1 MRRAAC
7 QPRCARFVSPPSTL
21 RTLPAQLCFA
31 HPSSAF
37 FLRQCRAL
45 APEPQ
50 TSRSCKFRAATFNFR
65 LSTLYGLEYRLMAT
79 SPIKF
84 GTSGWR
90 GLIADDFTFA
100 NVRLAVTAIAEHA
113 KAKAKEPTILVGYD
127 TRFYSEEFSQLAV
140 DILQHHAVRTLLC
153 ETFTPTPAVAFEIM
167 RRKLDGAINFTAS
180 HNPAQYHGLKFSS
193 SDAGPALPEVTK
205 DIEARAAQLA
215 ANGGVPPLPPG
226 ASNSGLGEK
235 VNLRENYLKR
245 LEELVQFEILRKAK
259 PSLVVDVLHGCG
271 AGYLDRILSDHGV
284 TVHAMRTERDC
295 LFDGTGPDVSEENL
309 APLRK
314 AVVDSKA
321 TAGLATDGDADRF
334 GIVDRDGTWI
344 QPNLILALVYDYLVE
359 TRKWNM
365 PAARS
370 VATTQMIDAAAKS
383 HGQTVYQTPVGFKY
397 IGQLIREDKI
407 ALGGEESAGL
417 TIRGHIPEK
426 DGILA
431 CLLMAEMIAARG
443 ASIGEQVRA
452 MYKKLGREFWPVREN
467 LHLSDEQKANAVKR
481 VAVDASTLAGRKVI
495 SIDRTD
501 GAKFVLDDGSWMLL
515 RLSGTEPLL
524 RLYVEAESAGASAQL
539 TRDASAW
546 VLKN

>member
-1 MRRAAC
+1 
-7 QPRCARFVSPPSTL
+7 
-21 RTLPAQLCFA
+21 
-31 HPSSAF
+31 
-37 FLRQCRAL
+37 
-45 APEPQ
+45 
-50 TSRSCKFRAATFNFR
+50 
-65 LSTLYGLEYRLMAT
+65 MAT

-100 NVRLAVTAIAEHA
+100 NVRLAVTAIAEHVKT
-113 KAKAKEPTILVGYD
+113 KAKQPTILVGYD

-140 DILQHHAVRTLLC
+140 DILQQRGIRTLLC
-153 ETFTPTPAVAFEIM
+153 ETFTPTPAVAYEIM

-193 SDAGPALPEVTK
+193 ADAGPALPEVTK
-205 DIEARAAQLA
+205 DIEARVAKMIAKDGPFPMTPA
-215 ANGGVPPLPPG
+215 VGSPG
-226 ASNSGLGEK
+226 KDSSGEK

-245 LEELVQFEILRKAK
+245 LGELVHFDTLRKTK
-259 PSLVVDVLHGCG
+259 SKFVVDALHGCG
-271 AGYLDRILSDHGV
+271 AGYLDRALTDHGV
-284 TVHAMRTERDC
+284 TVQAMRTERDC

-314 AVVDSKA
+314 AVIDSNA

-359 TRKWNM
+359 TRKWKM

-370 VATTQMIDAAAKS
+370 VATTQMIDAVAKS
-383 HGQTVYQTPVGFKY
+383 HGQTTYQTPVGFKY

-417 TIRGHIPEK
+417 TIRGHVPEK

-431 CLLMAEMIAARG
+431 CLLVAEMIAAR
-443 ASIGEQVRA
+443 ATSIAGQIRT
-452 MYKKLGREFWPVREN
+452 MFKKLGREFWPVREN

-481 VAVDASTLAGRKVI
+481 VAVDASTLLGRKVV

-501 GAKFVLDDGSWMLL
+501 GAKFVFDDGSWMLL

-524 RLYVEAESAGASAQL
+524 RLYVEAESAAASAKL
-539 TRDASAW
+539 TGEATKW
-546 VLKN
+546 VLQG

>member
-1 MRRAAC
+1 
-7 QPRCARFVSPPSTL
+7 
-21 RTLPAQLCFA
+21 
-31 HPSSAF
+31 
-37 FLRQCRAL
+37 
-45 APEPQ
+45 
-50 TSRSCKFRAATFNFR
+50 
-65 LSTLYGLEYRLMAT
+65 MAT

-100 NVRLAVTAIAEHA
+100 NVRLAVTAIAEHVKT
-113 KAKAKEPTILVGYD
+113 KAKQPTILVGYD

-140 DILQHHAVRTLLC
+140 DILHLHGIRTLLC
-153 ETFTPTPAVAFEIM
+153 ETFAPTPAVAYEIM

-193 SDAGPALPEVTK
+193 ADAGPALPEVTK
-205 DIEARAAQLA
+205 DIEARVAKMIAKDGPFPMTPAA
-215 ANGGVPPLPPG
+215 GSHGKD
-226 ASNSGLGEK
+226 SSGEK

-245 LEELVQFEILRKAK
+245 LEELVHFDTLRKAK
-259 PSLVVDVLHGCG
+259 STFVVDALHGCG
-271 AGYLDRILSDHGV
+271 AGYLDRALADHGV
-284 TVHAMRTERDC
+284 SVQAMRTERDC

-309 APLRK
+309 APLRQ
-314 AVVDSKA
+314 AVIDSNA

-334 GIVDRDGTWI
+334 GIVDRDGKWI
-344 QPNLILALVYDYLVE
+344 QPNLILALIYDYLVE
-359 TRKWNM
+359 SRNWRM

-370 VATTQMIDAAAKS
+370 VATTQMIDAVAKS
-383 HGQTVYQTPVGFKY
+383 HGQTTYQTPVGFKY

-417 TIRGHIPEK
+417 TIRGHVPEK

-431 CLLMAEMIAARG
+431 CLLVAEMITARG
-443 ASIGEQVRA
+443 ASIAEQIRT
-452 MYKKLGREFWPVREN
+452 MFKKLGREFWPVREN

-481 VAVDASTLAGRKVI
+481 VAVDASTLLGRKIV

-501 GAKFVLDDGSWMLL
+501 GAKFVFDEGSWMLL

-524 RLYVEAESAGASAQL
+524 RLYVEAESAAASTKL
-539 TRDASAW
+539 TGEATKW
-546 VLKN
+546 VLQS